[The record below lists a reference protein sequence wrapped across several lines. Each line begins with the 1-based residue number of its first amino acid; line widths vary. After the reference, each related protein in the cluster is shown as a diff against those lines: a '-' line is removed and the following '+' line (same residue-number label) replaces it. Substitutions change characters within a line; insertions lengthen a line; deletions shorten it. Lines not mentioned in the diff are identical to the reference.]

1 MKRSYSIFVCMAV
14 LLVLVEG
21 CRSMQERPPTF
32 DVVGSYFPAWMACI
46 ISGILLTLI
55 TRQLLIGFKLNTPLY
70 AAPVVYVC
78 MMILFT
84 MAVRLAFF
92 KG

>member
-1 MKRSYSIFVCMAV
+1 MAA
-14 LLVLVEG
+14 LLALVEG
-21 CRSMQERPPTF
+21 CRSMQDRSPTF

-55 TRQLLIGFKLNTPLY
+55 NRQVLIGFKLDAHLHPK
-70 AAPVVYVC
+70 AVVYVC

-84 MAVRLAFF
+84 MAVWLAFF

>member
-21 CRSMQERPPTF
+21 CRSMQDRSPTF

-46 ISGILLTLI
+46 ISGILLTLVA
-55 TRQLLIGFKLNTPLY
+55 RQLLIGFKLNAHLY
-70 AAPVVYVC
+70 PTPVVYVC

-84 MAVRLAFF
+84 MAVWLAFF

>member
-55 TRQLLIGFKLNTPLY
+55 TRQLLIGFKLNTHLY

-78 MMILFT
+78 MTILFT
-84 MAVRLAFF
+84 MAVWLAFF

>member
-1 MKRSYSIFVCMAV
+1 MQDRS
-14 LLVLVEG
+14 
-21 CRSMQERPPTF
+21 PTF

-46 ISGILLTLI
+46 IGGILLTLV
-55 TRQLLIGFKLNTPLY
+55 TRQLLIGFKLNAHLHP
-70 AAPVVYVC
+70 AAVVYVC

-84 MAVRLAFF
+84 MAVWLALF

>member
-1 MKRSYSIFVCMAV
+1 MAALLAPAEGSLSIQ
-14 LLVLVEG
+14 G
-21 CRSMQERPPTF
+21 HSPTF

-46 ISGILLTLI
+46 ISGILLTVV
-55 TRQLLIGFKLNTPLY
+55 TRQLLIGFKLNAHLY
-70 AAPVVYVC
+70 PAPVVYVC

-84 MAVRLAFF
+84 MAVWLAFF